1 MTRQAVVAIVVVA
14 AAVGGGGGG
23 ALQGEGRLGGG
34 REEASIS
41 GTHLAALS
49 LSLKLPI
56 VIRRRS
62 SRIFYL
68 IFMEL
73 KLIQDGIKI
82 HSELLHVYNQSHLLP
97 TLSASSEIM
106 VIVK

>member
-1 MTRQAVVAIVVVA
+1 MTRQTVVAIVVAVA

-23 ALQGEGRLGGG
+23 QGEGRLSGG
-34 REEASIS
+34 REEASVS
-41 GTHLAALS
+41 GAHLAALS